1 MAAKPA
7 AASPESSATA
17 ALAQNPPTIS
27 LSSHVLSSALKFPS
41 EPVIA
46 YAIYSTEGHGLS
58 TVHSENVELA
68 RREVLRRR
76 TSTTTNTNTN
86 GTQPNTTT
94 KHGILESLLA
104 SVLVERETLHLY
116 VFGVSS
122 VGETMQWSETLKAL
136 NFDGLTRE
144 LLSLSTDFDSLC
156 GTWPCRCTVGRA
168 VYQCTRYTY
177 TVGMLKYLPQR
188 IRVQEHAISRVQS
201 ALGLWDDTP
210 VHLPSDA
217 GGPLSAITHG
227 VARRPF
233 RPETP
238 FFLSLNMSPPIPSP
252 EEPYM
257 VANQPPTLQCRKS
270 RHSPRPTYI
279 PALPNALPW
288 TRPAT
293 TA

>member
-17 ALAQNPPTIS
+17 ALAQHPPNIS

-46 YAIYSTEGHGLS
+46 YAIYSTSGLS

-76 TSTTTNTNTN
+76 TTAT
-86 GTQPNTTT
+86 PNT

-144 LLSLSTDFDSLC
+144 CFPSPDLDSLC
-156 GTWPCRCTVGRA
+156 GLLGRN
-168 VYQCTRYTY
+168 V
-177 TVGMLKYLPQR
+177 
-188 IRVQEHAISRVQS
+188 
-201 ALGLWDDTP
+201 ALP
-210 VHLPSDA
+210 VHSRM
-217 GGPLSAITHG
+217 S
-227 VARRPF
+227 
-233 RPETP
+233 
-238 FFLSLNMSPPIPSP
+238 FLSVYTIHNG
-252 EEPYM
+252 Y
-257 VANQPPTLQCRKS
+257 A
-270 RHSPRPTYI
+270 
-279 PALPNALPW
+279 
-288 TRPAT
+288 
-293 TA
+293 

>member
-17 ALAQNPPTIS
+17 ALAQHPPNIS
-27 LSSHVLSSALKFPS
+27 LSSHVLSSGLKFPS

-46 YAIYSTEGHGLS
+46 YAIYSTSGLS

-76 TSTTTNTNTN
+76 TT
-86 GTQPNTTT
+86 GTSPNT

-144 LLSLSTDFDSLC
+144 CFLSPDLDSLC
-156 GTWPCRCTVGRA
+156 GLLGRK
-168 VYQCTRYTY
+168 V
-177 TVGMLKYLPQR
+177 
-188 IRVQEHAISRVQS
+188 
-201 ALGLWDDTP
+201 ALP
-210 VHLPSDA
+210 VH
-217 GGPLSAITHG
+217 GRT
-227 VARRPF
+227 
-233 RPETP
+233 
-238 FFLSLNMSPPIPSP
+238 SLLLVYTIHNGH
-252 EEPYM
+252 
-257 VANQPPTLQCRKS
+257 A
-270 RHSPRPTYI
+270 
-279 PALPNALPW
+279 
-288 TRPAT
+288 
-293 TA
+293 

>member
-1 MAAKPA
+1 MQANADGWYKPSGRKRQTVTLSHNCTISRECCSSPPLSSPPPPPHPLFLRQHQHAHMAAKPA
-7 AASPESSATA
+7 AASPESSSTA

-46 YAIYSTEGHGLS
+46 YAIYSTSGTGLS

-76 TSTTTNTNTN
+76 TTTNTNTT
-86 GTQPNTTT
+86 GTQPNTSTSTST

-144 LLSLSTDFDSLC
+144 LLSLSTDF
-156 GTWPCRCTVGRA
+156 
-168 VYQCTRYTY
+168 
-177 TVGMLKYLPQR
+177 
-188 IRVQEHAISRVQS
+188 
-201 ALGLWDDTP
+201 
-210 VHLPSDA
+210 
-217 GGPLSAITHG
+217 
-227 VARRPF
+227 
-233 RPETP
+233 
-238 FFLSLNMSPPIPSP
+238 
-252 EEPYM
+252 
-257 VANQPPTLQCRKS
+257 
-270 RHSPRPTYI
+270 
-279 PALPNALPW
+279 
-288 TRPAT
+288 
-293 TA
+293 